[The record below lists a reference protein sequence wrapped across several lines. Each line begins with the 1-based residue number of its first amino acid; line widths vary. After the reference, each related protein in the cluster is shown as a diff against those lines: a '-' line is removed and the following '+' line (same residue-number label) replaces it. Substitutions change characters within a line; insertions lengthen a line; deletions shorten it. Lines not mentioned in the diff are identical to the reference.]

1 MALIKEKLKALPQ
14 ENGVYIFKDQSEA
27 ILYIGKA
34 KNIKKRVAD
43 HFKSKLYPDNIII
56 PKIADIDFIIT
67 QNEKE
72 AVILEGQLI
81 KKFQPKYNTLWKDD
95 KNYSFVA
102 ISKHDFPAFSL
113 THQPVSED
121 YEYIGPFVS
130 AKELKKTLASLRKI
144 LPYRSCRNL
153 ASKPCLYFDLGLCLG
168 YCQNK
173 KLKSKYQRIVSLL
186 KTLLRIYA
194 GQDLR
199 SEGYD
204 ISNIQGKHSVGSMVV
219 FKGTKPDKKNYR
231 LFKIKK
237 VKDINDPASLKE
249 IIRRRL
255 KHKEWNTPS
264 LFVLDGGK
272 TQLSQIKDLNIP
284 VLAMAKMD
292 RSYSQAVIFSSFSK
306 KGIKIKELPKELQD
320 LFFAIRN
327 ESHRFAIGFHRKKRQ
342 NYIIKG
348 Q

>member
-1 MALIKEKLKALPQ
+1 MATIKEKIKTLPQ
-14 ENGVYIFKDQSEA
+14 ESGVYIFKDKAEA

-43 HFKSKLYPDNIII
+43 HFKSDLYPDYIIV
-56 PKIADIDFIIT
+56 PKTEDIDFIQT

-72 AVILEGQLI
+72 AIILEGQLI

-102 ISKHDFPAFSL
+102 ISKNDFPAFSL
-113 THQPVSED
+113 THQPISKD
-121 YEYIGPFVS
+121 YEYIGLFVS
-130 AKELKKTLASLRKI
+130 TKELKKTLASLRKI
-144 LPYRSCRNL
+144 LPYRSCKNL
-153 ASKPCLYFDLGLCLG
+153 PKTPCLYFDLGLCLG

-173 KLKSKYQRIVSLL
+173 RLKSRYQEITSLL
-186 KTLLRIYA
+186 KTLLKIYA
-194 GQDLR
+194 GLAPR
-199 SEGYD
+199 VEGYD

-237 VKDINDPASLKE
+237 IKDINDPASLKE
-249 IIRRRL
+249 VIVRRL
-255 KHKEWNTPS
+255 KHNEWPMPE
-264 LFVLDGGK
+264 LFILDGGK
-272 TQLSQIKDLNIP
+272 TQLSQIKNLNIA

-292 RSYSQAVIFSSFSK
+292 RSYSQAVIFSPFCQ
-306 KGIKIKELPKELQD
+306 KGVKIKDLPQELRD
-320 LFFAIRN
+320 LFFAVRN